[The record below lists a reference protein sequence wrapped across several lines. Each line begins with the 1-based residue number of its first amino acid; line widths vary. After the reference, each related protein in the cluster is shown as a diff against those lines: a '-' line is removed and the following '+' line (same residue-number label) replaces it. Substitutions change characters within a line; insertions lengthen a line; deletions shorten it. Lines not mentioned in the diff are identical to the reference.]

1 MTHRFNHISF
11 LTDYGT
17 RDEFVG
23 IVKCVVADIA
33 PHVQVIDITHDIPAF
48 DVRAGALALARAVA
62 YVPKGV
68 VLAVVDPGVGTAR
81 RSIAVSVAGGEGVFI
96 GPDNGLLATGVALAG
111 GAEFA
116 VELTNTKYHLP
127 SPGTTFAGR
136 DIFASV
142 AAHICNGVELRELGK
157 EIDTGS
163 ILPGIIP
170 ITREESGQL
179 VGEVTWVDHFG
190 NCQLNIGPEDIAQ
203 WGSPVRVS
211 IGNADSPNH
220 IVRSVPVVNN
230 FSEIGGGLGL
240 VIDSYGMLALCL
252 DRGSAAIE
260 LDLAPTNMVAISQ
273 DPNAGGG
280 VSTTVR
286 LGSKPN

>member
-142 AAHICNGVELRELGK
+142 AAHICNGVELRELGN
-157 EIDTGS
+157 EIDTAS

-170 ITREESGQL
+170 ITREENGQL

-190 NCQLNIGPEDIAQ
+190 NCQLNIGPEDIGQ

-211 IGNADSPNH
+211 IGNVDSPNH

-240 VIDSYGMLALCL
+240 VVDSYGMLALCL

>member
-1 MTHRFNHISF
+1 MTPRFNHISF

-23 IVKCVVADIA
+23 VVKCVVADIA

-68 VLAVVDPGVGTAR
+68 VLAVVDPGVGSAR

-136 DIFASV
+136 DIFGPV
-142 AAHICNGVELRELGK
+142 AAHICNGVDLRDLGN
-157 EIDTGS
+157 EIDTAS
-163 ILPGIIP
+163 ILPGIVP
-170 ITREESGQL
+170 ITREENGHL
-179 VGEVTWVDHFG
+179 VGEVTWVDGFG
-190 NCQLNIGPEDIAQ
+190 NCQLNIGPEDIAHF
-203 WGSPVRVS
+203 GSPVRIA
-211 IGNADSPNH
+211 IGNADSPNQ
-220 IVRSVPVVNN
+220 IVRSVAVVQN
-230 FSEIGGGLGL
+230 FSEIGTGLGL
-240 VIDSYGMLALCL
+240 VVDSYGMLAICA
-252 DRGSAAIE
+252 DRGSAATE
-260 LDLAPTNMVAISQ
+260 LDLGPTNMVTISQ
-273 DPNAGGG
+273 DPNAGVG
-280 VSTTVR
+280 VSTSVR